1 MPIGTVKFFNDSKG
15 YGFIQPDAG
24 GNDAFVHVSAVER
37 AGMRSLRESQRLSF
51 DLEQDNRGKTSA
63 VNLQSVES
71 EQAQQPLGQAEQA
84 APSTQADEQAE
95 RAL

>member
-15 YGFIQPDAG
+15 YGFIQQDGG

-37 AGMRSLRESQRLSF
+37 AGMRSLRQDQRLSF

-71 EQAQQPLGQAEQA
+71 EPAPPPIDQVEQSAQPTQA
-84 APSTQADEQAE
+84 ADQAE